1 MTYQMVYARGKRITI
16 GGVDKLDPD
25 QARLAAKKIA
35 ADHCHAKVGIGEDP
49 IEKRERIEANN
60 YLQFLD
66 QHYRPHLEATLRN
79 GVNNSR
85 SVKETMANLIN
96 RFPEFHKLGLN
107 EITPHMLDRW
117 RQRRSQEGASI
128 ATIKRQ
134 LNDLS
139 ACLNKA
145 ISWGAL
151 SSNPFDKVEPIKP
164 DSRAKV
170 RFLSDS
176 EELKIRA
183 ALDEREAEM
192 KEARASA
199 NLWRAER
206 SYKAKNDL
214 AGVEFADYLKPAV
227 ILSLNTG
234 LRRGELL
241 SLRWSDIDMSQ
252 SVLTVAGDGAKS
264 GQTRHI
270 PLNAEALALLKDWKH
285 QQSGTTLASLKG
297 WVFPGRDGQPL
308 QNLRKAWIG
317 ILSRK
322 AVNITDFRWH
332 DLRHTFASKLVMA
345 GVDLNTVRELLG
357 HSDYKMT
364 LRYAHLAPRHK
375 QDAVNK
381 LVTANSR

>member
-1 MTYQMVYARGKRITI
+1 MVYARGKRVTI
-16 GGVDKLDPD
+16 GGADKFDPD
-25 QARLAAKKIA
+25 QARAEAKLWGA
-35 ADHCHAKVGIGEDP
+35 EHCRHEAGLGEDP
-49 IEKRERIEANN
+49 IEKRKRIEANN

-66 QHYRPHLEATLRN
+66 QHYKPHLEATLRN
-79 GVNNSR
+79 GVNNER
-85 SVKETMANLIN
+85 SVKETMANLKN
-96 RFPEFHKLGLN
+96 RFPELHKLGLS
-107 EITPHMLDRW
+107 EITPHMIDRW
-117 RQRRSQEGASI
+117 RQRRKQEGASI

-151 SSNPFDKVEPIKP
+151 STNPFAKVESVKP

-170 RFLSDS
+170 RYLSDI
-176 EELKIRA
+176 EESRIRE
-183 ALDEREAEM
+183 ALDQREAEM
-192 KEARASA
+192 KAARASA

-206 SYKAKNDL
+206 GYEAKADI
-214 AGVEFADYLKPAV
+214 AGREFADYLKPAV
-227 ILSLNTG
+227 LLSLNTG

-241 SLRWSDIDMSQ
+241 NLRWSDIDSSQ
-252 SVLTVAGDGAKS
+252 RVLTVSGDGAKS

-270 PLNAEALALLKDWKH
+270 PLNAEALALLKDWKC
-285 QQSGTTLASLKG
+285 QQTDATLTTLRG

-308 QNLRKAWIG
+308 QNLRKAWINL
-317 ILSRK
+317 LSRES
-322 AVNITDFRWH
+322 VRITDFRWH

-364 LRYAHLAPRHK
+364 LRYAHLAPKHK
-375 QDAVNK
+375 QDAVDR
-381 LVTANSR
+381 LVQSKAAG